1 MALSL
6 GTPFTMTTPAGNTE
20 GKPAAVIE
28 RIETQ
33 DHINSQKE
41 EVIAAA
47 ERGQAATGY
56 EHLTPWETI
65 KLFKTSTAVCFAAAF
80 SAAADGYQIA

>member
-1 MALSL
+1 
-6 GTPFTMTTPAGNTE
+6 MTTLDGKTG

-33 DHINSQKE
+33 DHIDSQKE

-65 KLFKTSTAVCFAAAF
+65 KLFKMSTAACFAAAF